1 MLYVILLISFVAV
14 LCAFQ
19 MIYVPAR
26 EGIKRANEA
35 AERSVS
41 KDLDAMFVFIPVEHL
56 PMVKIGTMC
65 VAGLVMFALTFN
77 MQPPAPMISAAFF
90 GVLGYF
96 APEFIIKRMAK
107 RRLEKFGEQLT
118 DGLVM
123 LSNGLR
129 AGFTLQQ
136 AIQLLVEESKPPLSQ
151 EFSLVLRQ
159 YNLGMDMDEAL
170 QRCVQR
176 TKDED
181 LALAVT
187 AISITREIGGNL
199 AEIFDRIVGMIR
211 ERKLLDGKVKALTS
225 QGKMQAMVV
234 ACIPYVLALAV
245 VKINPEMMKLMWTTF
260 PGFLALGL
268 VVILDTIGYLWV
280 LKLTK
285 VEY

>member
-1 MLYVILLISFVAV
+1 MLYVILLVSFVAV
-14 LCAFQ
+14 ICAFQ

-26 EGIKRANEA
+26 EGIKRANQA

-41 KDLDAMFVFIPVEHL
+41 KDLDAMFVFIPTEHL
-56 PMVKIGTMC
+56 PLIKLGSMC
-65 VAGLVMFALTFN
+65 TLGLVMFALTFN
-77 MQPPAPMISAAFF
+77 MEPPAPLISAIFF
-90 GVLGYF
+90 GILGYF
-96 APEFIIKRMAK
+96 TPEFLIGHMAK
-107 RRLEKFGEQLT
+107 RRLAKFGEQLT
-118 DGLVM
+118 DGLVL

-136 AIQLLVEESKPPLSQ
+136 AIQLLVEESKAPLSQ
-151 EFSLVLRQ
+151 EFALVLRQ

-170 QRCVQR
+170 LRCVQR
-176 TKDED
+176 TRDED

-199 AEIFDRIVGMIR
+199 AEIFDRIVKMIR
-211 ERKLLDGKVKALTS
+211 ERKLLDGKVKALTA

-245 VKINPEMMKLMWTTF
+245 TKINPDMMKLMWSTM
-260 PGFLALGL
+260 PGFVALGL

>member
-1 MLYVILLISFVAV
+1 MLYVILLVSFVAV

-35 AERSVS
+35 SERSVS
-41 KDLDAMFVFIPVEHL
+41 KDLDAMFMFIPVEHL
-56 PMVKIGTMC
+56 PMVK
-65 VAGLVMFALTFN
+65 VASMGLSGLVMFALTFS
-77 MQPPAPMISAAFF
+77 MKPPAPLIAGVAF
-90 GVLGYF
+90 GIMGYF
-96 APEFIIKRMAK
+96 APEFIIRHMAK
-107 RRLEKFGEQLT
+107 RRLAKFGEQLT
-118 DGLVM
+118 DGLVL

-159 YNLGMDMDEAL
+159 YSLGLDMDEAL
-170 QRCVQR
+170 LRCVNR

-187 AISITREIGGNL
+187 AIAITREIGGNL

-245 VKINPEMMKLMWTTF
+245 AKINPDMMKLMWSTV
-260 PGFLALGL
+260 PGFLALAL
-268 VVILDTIGYLWV
+268 VVILDAIGYFWV